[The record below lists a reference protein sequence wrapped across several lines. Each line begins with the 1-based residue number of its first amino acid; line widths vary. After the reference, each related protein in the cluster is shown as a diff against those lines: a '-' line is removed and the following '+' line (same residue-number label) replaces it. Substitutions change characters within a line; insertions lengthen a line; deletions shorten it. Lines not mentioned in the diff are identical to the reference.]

1 MKWTESSLT
10 TRLEPTPIGGRRTY
24 FSRKTRRGSKTR
36 GQNLG
41 TSSRFSV
48 GIRVFSREGQRE
60 MILTESTTI
69 DASDVEKAFTNAQS
83 LRDPK
88 WLSLQHRLTP
98 NDPLLAH
105 LIPAPTKPQAI
116 HGIRQG
122 FPKRMHPVA
131 EAVLVGKMIIDEFRS
146 DGHLRVSRFI
156 PLLFSLSHVAKAA
169 PSIPNIQSRLGRVN
183 TNHVICAI
191 LCAWKSPTHSTA

>member
-1 MKWTESSLT
+1 
-10 TRLEPTPIGGRRTY
+10 
-24 FSRKTRRGSKTR
+24 
-36 GQNLG
+36 
-41 TSSRFSV
+41 
-48 GIRVFSREGQRE
+48 

-105 LIPAPTKPQAI
+105 LIPASTKPQAI

-169 PSIPNIQSRLGRVN
+169 PSIPNIQSRLAKLTGKE
-183 TNHVICAI
+183 
-191 LCAWKSPTHSTA
+191 WKSSLYELLIAASYVPLSDPEFLPETGFHTPDLKLKRTPPVYVECKSRLSHEQEVDMLIVER